1 MKHMKRLKGIAP
13 ALLTPFDRDGKI
25 DTEALAV
32 HCDFLISAGV
42 DALYVLGTTGEVF
55 LLDVEER
62 KQVAEFVVS
71 HVAGRV
77 PVFVQVGAIPTKVA
91 CELAAHAESIGAD
104 GVGAITPYYFHV
116 DQRGMKAY
124 YEAIAASVSPSF
136 PVYLYNLPGCT
147 VNDLLPET
155 VQELAGVENIVG
167 IKNSMADV
175 DRLTRLIEVTP
186 EDFDVIMGA
195 DTLLYPA
202 LISGAKG
209 SVSGNANVFPEAM
222 VGLYKAVMAKDD
234 HRAKRYHGLIR
245 RAATVL
251 KNGSNLAYFKQA
263 LEFRGFKKTYTRAPL
278 LGLSKAEKAEL
289 RPQVEALL
297 KELETIG

>member
-1 MKHMKRLKGIAP
+1 MKDMRRLKGIAP
-13 ALLTPFDRDGKI
+13 ALLTPFDRNGEI

-32 HCDFLISAGV
+32 HCDFLIDAGV

-62 KQVAEFVVS
+62 KRVAEFVVNY
-71 HVAGRV
+71 VAGRV
-77 PVFVQVGAIPTKVA
+77 PVFVQVGAIPTRVA

-116 DQRGMKAY
+116 DQRGLKAY
-124 YEAIAASVSPSF
+124 YEAIAGSVNSSF
-136 PVYLYNLPGCT
+136 PVYLYNLPERT
-147 VNDLLPET
+147 TNDLLSET

-167 IKNSMADV
+167 IKNSMADL
-175 DRLTRLIEVTP
+175 DRLTRLIEVVP
-186 EDFDVIMGA
+186 ADFDVIQGA

-202 LISGAKG
+202 LVSGAKG
-209 SVSGNANVFPEAM
+209 SVSGNANVFPEVM
-222 VGLYKAVMAKDD
+222 VGLYRAVMDGD
-234 HRAKRYHGLIR
+234 YERAKRYQRLIR
-245 RAATVL
+245 RVAMVV

-278 LGLSKAEKAEL
+278 LDLTDAEKAEL
-289 RPQVEALL
+289 RGQIETLVKEAESL
-297 KELETIG
+297 G